1 MNDTWLK
8 RSTGGRLVTCLFV
21 IVGATM
27 FARVA
32 AAQEEATDDLVLGT
46 ALSSSRDGAVSVTT
60 VEEGSA
66 AAQAGLRKGDVILTV
81 NKSRVLSAEDLAKT
95 LRALR
100 VGERASLEIQRGQRT
115 LAVVI
120 VGPKT
125 AAVPTRVGVLGALLR
140 LGSKGQV
147 LVAEVSPGT
156 PAEAAGLAPGDVLL
170 SVAGYEPDTVDNL
183 VDYMRRLVAGR
194 RNTDEV
200 RITVLRGD
208 EELELTLALPSQTT
222 PGGQPPA
229 EGQNPGQ
236 NQRTIVLGVTV
247 AETDNGLVITE
258 VLEGSPA
265 EQAGIQQGDAILAV
279 SSRKVPTFAEL
290 REAVQAFRPGEKVEV
305 SILREGKAFVVN
317 TAAMATQVRL
327 PDVALSTG
335 ASDLGAPAVELE
347 EQVRQLQARV
357 DELSA
362 IVEALAKEVQSM
374 RRGR

>member
-8 RSTGGRLVTCLFV
+8 CSVRCRVATCLFV
-21 IVGATM
+21 IAGAAM
-27 FARVA
+27 FCRMAV
-32 AAQEEATDDLVLGT
+32 AQEEAADDLVLGT
-46 ALSSSRDGAVSVTT
+46 ALSSSKDGSVAVAT
-60 VEEGSA
+60 VQEGSA
-66 AAQAGLRKGDVILTV
+66 AAQAGLRKGDVILSI
-81 NKSRVLSAEDLAKT
+81 NKTRVLSAEDLAKT

-100 VGERASLEIQRGQRT
+100 VGERATLEVQRGQRT
-115 LAVVI
+115 LPVVI

-140 LGSKGQV
+140 LGTKGQV

-170 SVAGYEPDTVDNL
+170 SVAGYEPDSVENL

-194 RNTDEV
+194 RSSDEV

-208 EELELTLALPSQTT
+208 EEQELTLALPSQTT

-229 EGQNPGQ
+229 EGQDPGQ
-236 NQRTIVLGVTV
+236 NQRTVVLGVTV
-247 AETDNGLVITE
+247 AETDNGLVVTE

-265 EQAGIQQGDAILAV
+265 EQAGIQQGDAILAL

-290 REAVQAFRPGEKVEV
+290 RQAVQGFRPGEKVEV
-305 SILREGKAFVVN
+305 SVLRKGKAFVVN